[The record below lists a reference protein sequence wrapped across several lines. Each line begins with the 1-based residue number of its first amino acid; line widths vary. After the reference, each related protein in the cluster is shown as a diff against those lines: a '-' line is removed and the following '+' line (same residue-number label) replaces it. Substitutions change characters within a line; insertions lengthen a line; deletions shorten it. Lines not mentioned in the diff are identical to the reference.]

1 MEIMKKI
8 LSKDWHC
15 REEGFKDVLTELEKG
30 SNSAIM
36 GNVEKERLFAACFG
50 IVAMGAED
58 RLAQVSM

>member
-15 REEGFKDVLTELEKG
+15 REEGFRDVLNELDKG
-30 SNSAIM
+30 SQSPIL

-50 IVAMGAED
+50 IIAMGAED
-58 RLAQVSM
+58 KLA